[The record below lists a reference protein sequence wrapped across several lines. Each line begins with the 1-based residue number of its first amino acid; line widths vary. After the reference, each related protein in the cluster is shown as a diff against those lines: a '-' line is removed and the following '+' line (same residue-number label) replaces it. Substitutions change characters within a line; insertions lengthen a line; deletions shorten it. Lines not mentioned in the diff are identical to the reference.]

1 MVGYILSCFFL
12 ILITSRLWFMHLFN
26 IIMDWLYGKYIKE
39 ILTYEELYFPFSII
53 NILVVFSIFHFFII
67 LWLGRDDALLIKYLS
82 INKTIV
88 HLLSYSI
95 FSFVHSNMYAVCK
108 SFSLRLIFN
117 NVQFVNTHIIT
128 TYVKMIQLNASK
140 MYPNVVIEWKHF
152 YLNGLV
158 WSFDLNIEH
167 FI

>member
-1 MVGYILSCFFL
+1 
-12 ILITSRLWFMHLFN
+12 
-26 IIMDWLYGKYIKE
+26 
-39 ILTYEELYFPFSII
+39 
-53 NILVVFSIFHFFII
+53 
-67 LWLGRDDALLIKYLS
+67 
-82 INKTIV
+82 
-88 HLLSYSI
+88 
-95 FSFVHSNMYAVCK
+95 MYAVCK

-140 MYPNVVIEWKHF
+140 MYPIVVIEWKHF